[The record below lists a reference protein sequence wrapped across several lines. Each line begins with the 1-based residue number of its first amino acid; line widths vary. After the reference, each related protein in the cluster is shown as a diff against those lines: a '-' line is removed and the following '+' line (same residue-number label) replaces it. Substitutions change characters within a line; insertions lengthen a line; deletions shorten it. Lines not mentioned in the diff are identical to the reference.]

1 MIQEPIPPL
10 KLSLAQVR
18 DQFENWRKTRQKRT
32 AIPEAL
38 WEVAVSLS
46 RDYPTLQISKALRL
60 NYTTLK
66 NRVQAARSG
75 LFQRTGAGSAF
86 VELDFGR
93 STFPSECI
101 VEMEDTTGSKMKMH
115 LKGVAVIDLLELG
128 RAFWGKR
135 S

>member
-10 KLSLAQVR
+10 EPRLAQVR

-38 WEVAVSLS
+38 WEAAVSLS

-66 NRVQAARSG
+66 NRVQAAHSG
-75 LFQRTGAGSAF
+75 FFQRTGAGSAF
-86 VELDFGR
+86 VELDFSR

-115 LKGVAVIDLLELG
+115 LKGVAVIDFLELG
-128 RAFWGKR
+128 RAFWSKR

>member
-10 KLSLAQVR
+10 KPSVAQVR

-38 WEVAVSLS
+38 WEAAVSLS
-46 RDYPTLQISKALRL
+46 RDYPILQISKALRL

-66 NRVQAARSG
+66 NRVQAAHSGSQPRSKCG
-75 LFQRTGAGSAF
+75 PAF

-115 LKGVAVIDLLELG
+115 LKGVAVVDLLELG
-128 RAFWGKR
+128 RAFWSKR